1 MTSWWEQGFKYAN
14 DKALNLKENELKD
27 RQGGVA

>member
-27 RQGGVA
+27 R